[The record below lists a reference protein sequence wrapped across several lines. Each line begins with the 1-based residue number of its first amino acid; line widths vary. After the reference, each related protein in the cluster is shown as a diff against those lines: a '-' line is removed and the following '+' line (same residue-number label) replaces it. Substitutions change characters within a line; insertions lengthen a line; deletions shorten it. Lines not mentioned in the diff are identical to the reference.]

1 MSPPARL
8 RSVRQIVLQVLPV
21 ALGLGLT
28 GCETATYNYD
38 LEIDSV
44 AALGQRWGPTFEVK
58 PLPGSPADTDLS
70 FGGVATIIAE
80 ELTGKGLIPAL
91 PGTAPD
97 LVVLVDYGMRPPRV
111 EYRVVT
117 VPMPMG
123 MGTVGVDP
131 ITGAPRRAPPLG
143 SPGSTGATGTTGFT
157 EEVRVVTIFEKYMIL
172 SAVEGKIDPERGSR
186 RELANVEVVSGDE
199 RDQLEPYLPVLAMAT
214 GRQLGAPTS
223 DVEEVTIKAP
233 R

>member
-1 MSPPARL
+1 MSPPARVSRL
-8 RSVRQIVLQVLPV
+8 RRIALRALPLFV
-21 ALGLGLT
+21 GLGLV
-28 GCETATYNYD
+28 GCETATYNYP

-44 AALGQRWGPTFEVK
+44 AALGQRWGPTFAVR
-58 PLPGSPADTDLS
+58 PLPGSPADTDPS
-70 FGGVATIIAE
+70 FGGVAAIIEDEIA
-80 ELTGKGLIPAL
+80 GKGLVPAP
-91 PGTAPD
+91 PGTEPD
-97 LVVLVDYGMRPPRV
+97 LIVLVDYGMRPPRV
-111 EYRVVT
+111 EYKVVT

-123 MGTVGVDP
+123 MNTVGIDP
-131 ITGAPRRAPPLG
+131 ITGAPRRSPPLG
-143 SPGSTGATGTTGFT
+143 TAGATGTTGVT

-199 RDQLEPYLPVLAMAT
+199 RDELEPYLPVLAMAT

-223 DVEEVTIKAP
+223 EVEEVSVKAP